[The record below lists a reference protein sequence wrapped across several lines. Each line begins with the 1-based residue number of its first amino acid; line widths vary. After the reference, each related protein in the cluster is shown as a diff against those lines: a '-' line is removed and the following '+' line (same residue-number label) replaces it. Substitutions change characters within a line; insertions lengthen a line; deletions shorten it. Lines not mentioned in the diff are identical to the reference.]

1 MTWRGRLARAWIAAV
16 VTVCGCVAGP
26 SSSPAPSANAATPST
41 GPTAVVPV
49 ASRDDGADVARS
61 QKPDLAVAR
70 TKSAIGLLDLPVN
83 RPAEASRASPTATI
97 LAVVN
102 GEPVLDEEVKL
113 SCYRELA
120 AARSAREQQEIL
132 KDALKQVI
140 DREIVLQDAL
150 AKLERGGPQGVK
162 FIEKLKEE
170 ANLEF
175 EKRWLR
181 PTMKS
186 ANINSEAEFARYM
199 RDHQMSLDV
208 MRRLYQ
214 RNFMAMQYLL
224 SRIQPH
230 LSRIGHT
237 EITDYYASHREEFTQ
252 PDSVQWQDIYIDTGR
267 HASRDAAREFAEALA
282 RRARQGEDF
291 AKLSAEFDNGTSG
304 RFRKGDGQGHKHGEI
319 FPREAEPILFQMRDG
334 EVQII
339 ERPRGFHVIH
349 LVKRD
354 YAGPIPFDGKVQ
366 KEIHDKLRNVVYQRE
381 RDVIVKE
388 LKRKAVIDFAGK
400 MN

>member
-1 MTWRGRLARAWIAAV
+1 MTWRGRLARAWIAAA
-16 VTVCGCVAGP
+16 VTICGCVAGP
-26 SSSPAPSANAATPST
+26 PPSATVPPGAAAPAPTSA
-41 GPTAVVPV
+41 AVVPA
-49 ASRDDGADVARS
+49 ASRDEGADVARS

-70 TKSAIGLLDLPVN
+70 TNSAIGLLGLPVN
-83 RPAEASRASPTATI
+83 RPAEASQARPTATI

-102 GEPVLDEEVKL
+102 GEPILDEEVKL
-113 SCYRELA
+113 ACYRELA
-120 AARSAREQQEIL
+120 AARTAKEQQEII

-150 AKLERGGPQGVK
+150 AKLERGGPQGAK

-181 PTMKS
+181 PTMKE
-186 ANINSEAEFARYM
+186 AKINSVDEFARYM
-199 RDHQMSLDV
+199 REHQMSLDA
-208 MRRLYQ
+208 MRRLFQ

-230 LSRIGHT
+230 LSRIGHI
-237 EITDYYASHREEFTQ
+237 EIAEYYNSHREEFTQ
-252 PDSVQWQDIYIDTGR
+252 PDSVQWQDIYIDASR
-267 HASRDAAREFAEALA
+267 HASRAAAREFADSLA

-319 FPREAEPILFQMRDG
+319 FPREAEPILFQMHDG
-334 EVQII
+334 DIQIV
-339 ERPRGFHVIH
+339 ERPRGFHVVR

-354 YAGPIPFDGKVQ
+354 HAGPIPFDGKVQ